1 MTNLA
6 TVDGGF
12 NQPQPANHLAA
23 ERDVAFLNPLTGL
36 RFFAAFAIMML
47 HGGMIWQM
55 PAGIASLSL
64 NQGVSFF
71 FVLSGF
77 ILTYVYRELRSL
89 KAVFLFY
96 VTRLARIWPVHIAA
110 TILLFIVLPATAY
123 VLRSRQGLE
132 LAALYVTLTQ
142 AWLPIWDSFL
152 QLNGIS
158 WTISVEW
165 FFYLLFPLFLLDW
178 RTSEWVKLLVAAV
191 PALLVIAFSN
201 AIHAPQGDWAPGL
214 TEHGLIYIF
223 PPSRLFEFVFGVV
236 CAKTWLSTM
245 ADRRPTAVVSFVFE
259 LVAVVGVYFALRY
272 CGPTSRTQFVNDIGG
287 SAGAHWLLV
296 NGFTPAFA
304 FLIFVFASSTGP
316 LATFVGSRLLVR
328 LGEISF
334 SLYMV
339 HTIVLDIFE
348 RYPRTITAL
357 TSYSV
362 FVFWAVSILTAYCM
376 WHFVETPARR
386 AIVRVLRRCSKPTR
400 ATGKSSISARSTSLE
415 AIFPTI
421 ALVAVV
427 VFFGATLLFPRA
439 EIQEAQSSELDHMSW
454 QPTGRVEFGG
464 KYELLGSNVS
474 VVGAQTWLD
483 VFIRANTSSRL
494 VENLGLHILDANGVI
509 KGSAAF
515 PLDMAQST
523 VAPGTTWKT
532 RLVLGNGVFIANPS
546 PVAFVVFNASG
557 ALALTAGK
565 GDWNN
570 HRYLTTLVRPK

>member
-1 MTNLA
+1 MTNLG
-6 TVDGGF
+6 TVDVRF
-12 NQPQPANHLAA
+12 NRPQPASHMAA

-55 PAGIASLSL
+55 PAGIAPLSL

-77 ILTYVYRELRSL
+77 ILTYVYRELRTL

-123 VLRSRQGLE
+123 VLRTRQGLE
-132 LAALYVTLTQ
+132 LAALYVTLTH
-142 AWLPIWDSFL
+142 AWLPVWDSFL

-165 FFYLLFPLFLLDW
+165 FFYLLFPFFLLDW

-223 PPSRLFEFVFGVV
+223 PPSRLFEFVFGIV

-245 ADRRPTAVVSFVFE
+245 DGRKPTAIVSFVFE
-259 LVAVVGVYFALRY
+259 LVAIIGVYLALRY
-272 CGPTSRTQFVNDIGG
+272 CGPVSRTQFVNNIGG

-316 LATFVGSRLLVR
+316 LAAFVGSRLLVR

-362 FVFWAVSILTAYCM
+362 FAFWAVSILTAYCM
-376 WHFVETPARR
+376 WYFVETPARR
-386 AIVRVLRRCSKPTR
+386 AIVRVLRRRSKPTR
-400 ATGKSSISARSTSLE
+400 ATGKSPTPTRSASLE
-415 AIFPTI
+415 AIFPAL
-421 ALVAVV
+421 ALVAVI

-454 QPTGRVEFGG
+454 RPTGRVEFGN
-464 KYELLGSNVS
+464 KYELLGSNLS

-483 VFIRANTSSRL
+483 VFIRAKTSGRL
-494 VENLGLHILDANGVI
+494 VENLGIHILDPDGGI
-509 KGSAAF
+509 KASTAV
-515 PLDMAQST
+515 PLDIAKSG
-523 VAPGTTWKT
+523 VDAGTTWKT
-532 RLVLGNGVFIANPS
+532 RLVLGNGVFVANPS
-546 PVAFVVFNASG
+546 PIAIVVFDKVG
-557 ALALTAGK
+557 ALPLTAGE

-570 HRYLTTLVRPK
+570 HRYLTTLMRPK

>member
-1 MTNLA
+1 MTNLDRVD
-6 TVDGGF
+6 TVSDWPK
-12 NQPQPANHLAA
+12 QTSRPVEA

-47 HGGMIWQM
+47 HGDMTWQM
-55 PAGIASLSL
+55 PAAIAPLAL

-89 KAVFLFY
+89 KAVFQFY
-96 VTRLARIWPVHIAA
+96 VTRLARIWPVHIAS

-123 VLRSRQGLE
+123 GLWSRHSRQ

-142 AWLPIWDSFL
+142 AWFPVWESFL

-165 FFYLLFPLFLLDW
+165 FFYLLFPVFLLDW
-178 RTSEWVKLLVAAV
+178 RTSEWVKLLVAAI

-201 AIHAPQGDWAPGL
+201 AIHAPQRDWAPGL

-223 PPSRLFEFVFGVV
+223 PPCRLFEFVFGIV

-245 ADRRPTAVVSFVFE
+245 DGRKPTAVVSFVLE
-259 LVAVVGVYFALRY
+259 LVAVLGVYLALRY

-316 LATFVGSRLLVR
+316 LAAFVGSRVLVR

-348 RYPRTITAL
+348 RYPRTINAL
-357 TSYSV
+357 IFLLRICLLGRLDSDGLLHVV
-362 FVFWAVSILTAYCM
+362 FCRDAFSPRNPALSAAPSETRGRYKQASRGRAKQIVRRGFPRGCFGGGGCLFFRGPAVS
-376 WHFVETPARR
+376 ETGDPRSSK
-386 AIVRVLRRCSKPTR
+386 LRTEPHVMAAHR
-400 ATGKSSISARSTSLE
+400 
-415 AIFPTI
+415 
-421 ALVAVV
+421 
-427 VFFGATLLFPRA
+427 PR
-439 EIQEAQSSELDHMSW
+439 
-454 QPTGRVEFGG
+454 
-464 KYELLGSNVS
+464 
-474 VVGAQTWLD
+474 
-483 VFIRANTSSRL
+483 
-494 VENLGLHILDANGVI
+494 
-509 KGSAAF
+509 
-515 PLDMAQST
+515 
-523 VAPGTTWKT
+523 
-532 RLVLGNGVFIANPS
+532 
-546 PVAFVVFNASG
+546 
-557 ALALTAGK
+557 
-565 GDWNN
+565 
-570 HRYLTTLVRPK
+570 